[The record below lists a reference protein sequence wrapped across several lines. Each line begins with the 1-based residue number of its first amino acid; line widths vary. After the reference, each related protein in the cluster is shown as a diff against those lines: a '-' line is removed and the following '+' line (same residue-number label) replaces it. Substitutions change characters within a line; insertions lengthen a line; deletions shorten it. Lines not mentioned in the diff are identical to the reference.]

1 MDRKVISR
9 TGSGV
14 GLLGAFLIVLAVL
27 VVLIDTPMARGIA
40 LVLAVAGVGLRIEAA
55 ITASRPL

>member
-1 MDRKVISR
+1 VDRNVISR

-14 GLLGAFLIVLAVL
+14 GLLGAILIVLAVL
-27 VVLIDTPMARGIA
+27 VVLIDSPMARGIA

-55 ITASRPL
+55 ITASHRL